1 MYGKIIIF
9 GVFYQGTEME
19 DRTGLIQ
26 GSDSD
31 DEEDKK
37 VSYYNPC
44 NTITY
49 EVLFFSFH
57 LIVHQ

>member
-1 MYGKIIIF
+1 MYSKIIIF

-31 DEEDKK
+31 DDKQ
-37 VSYYNPC
+37 VSYRPQSLN
-44 NTITY
+44 
-49 EVLFFSFH
+49 LR
-57 LIVHQ
+57 

>member
-1 MYGKIIIF
+1 MYSKIIIF

-19 DRTGLIQ
+19 NRTGLIQ

-31 DEEDKK
+31 DDDKQ
-37 VSYYNPC
+37 VSYYNPL